1 MRLFLSISA
10 VKGMRITYG
19 DTLNAYQQSPPPTKQ
34 CYVTVDDAHHSWH
47 KKCHGTDINPK
58 AQVVPLGRALQ
69 GHPEAGV
76 LWETMIV
83 GVLEGDE
90 LGFKSTTH
98 QRNLYIG
105 TIDGECVLVCRQ
117 VDDFVIASKSRAAVK
132 KLIAVI
138 NKHATTES
146 QGLGHETP
154 YVVSNRYNGVDI
166 HQTRDYIKIS
176 CDTYLPRVLQ
186 THSWEKP
193 SLKESDHHD
202 SVPMSADM
210 SKKLC
215 TLSGPAEGT
224 REHATLAKKSGFSYH
239 QVLGELIYAYVVC
252 QLDIEYAITFLSCFA
267 TALAEEHC
275 KALKDIAKYLHCT
288 INWGII

>member
-1 MRLFLSISA
+1 MRLFLSILA
-10 VKGMRITYG
+10 VDGMLITYG
-19 DTLNAYQQSPPPTKQ
+19 DTTNAYQQSPPPTKH
-34 CYVTVDDAHHSWH
+34 CYVTVDEVYRSWH
-47 KKCHGTDINPK
+47 KKRHGTDVDPK
-58 AQVVPLGRALQ
+58 DRVVPLGRALQ

-98 QRNLYIG
+98 ERNLYIG
-105 TIDGECVLVCRQ
+105 MIDGERVLICCQ
-117 VDDFVIASKSRAAVK
+117 VHDFAIASKSRATAE
-132 KLIAVI
+132 KLITVI

-154 YVVSNRYNGVDI
+154 YGVSNRYNGVDI

-176 CDTYLPRVLQ
+176 CETYLAQVLQ

-202 SVPMSADM
+202 SVPMSANV

-224 REHATLAKKSGFSYH
+224 HEHATLAKKTGFSYR

-252 QLDIEYAITFLSCFA
+252 RLDIGYAITFLSRFT
-267 TALAEEHC
+267 TALAEEHYRVTVPWM
-275 KALKDIAKYLHCT
+275 DFLHSLQ
-288 INWGII
+288 